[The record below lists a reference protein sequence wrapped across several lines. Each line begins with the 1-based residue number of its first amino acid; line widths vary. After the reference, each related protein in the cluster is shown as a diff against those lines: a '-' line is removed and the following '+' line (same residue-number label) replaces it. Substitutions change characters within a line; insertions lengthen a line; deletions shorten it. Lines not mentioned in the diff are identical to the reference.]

1 MRALIALLI
10 ITPFLTACVTTPDGQ
25 PDRQANGAIIG
36 AVVGGLLGAQ
46 VDDDD
51 GNNRDGIL
59 VGAVAGAV
67 AGGAIGAHMDR
78 QQAEFEEQLAAEQA
92 ANEIEIQRVRDDL
105 LQITF
110 DNEVTFDYDS
120 AVVKSNFRDSL
131 DKVADVLAKYQSRAT
146 IVGHT
151 DSTGTETYNQSL
163 SERRADSV
171 RSYLISRGV
180 AASQVDAF
188 GRGEMEPRASNE
200 TEAGRQLNRRVE
212 VFVRPGDQVTAN

>member
-1 MRALIALLI
+1 MRFPFALILLLLFF
-10 ITPFLTACVTTPDGQ
+10 TGCATTDEGEPN
-25 PDRQANGAIIG
+25 RQATGTLIG

-59 VGAVAGAV
+59 IGAIAGAA
-67 AGGAIGAHMDR
+67 AGNAISAHMDR

-92 ANEIEIQRVRDDL
+92 ANEIEIQRVREDL

-120 AVVKSNFRDSL
+120 AAVKENFRDSL
-131 DKVADVLAKYQSRAT
+131 GKVANVLVKYDSQAT
-146 IVGHT
+146 VVGHT
-151 DSTGTETYNQSL
+151 DSTGTEAYNQSL
-163 SERRADSV
+163 SERRADEV
-171 RSYLISRGV
+171 RSYLVSRGV
-180 AASQVDAF
+180 TASQIEAF
-188 GRGEMEPRASNE
+188 GRGEMQPRSSNE

-212 VFVRPGDQVTAN
+212 VFVRPGQQVSAN